1 MFNTNKEEV
10 AMNKEELTH
19 YIYSYMLTIH
29 GNDRDFEEST
39 CDDLAE
45 MILEDFTLTATD
57 KE

>member
-1 MFNTNKEEV
+1 
-10 AMNKEELTH
+10 MNKEELTH
-19 YIYSYMLTIH
+19 DIYSYMLTIH

-45 MILEDFTLTATD
+45 MILEDFTLTAKD